1 MTEYTNFVKD
11 FAERS
16 RSNLMRLEAKER
28 RGGKYYEVTQLI
40 NSLLGMLVF
49 IQEDESLPN
58 VRVEC
63 IQDFPSITTTVGA
76 QKGKLRSL
84 IKALRD
90 AVAHGQI
97 KDFSED
103 DKTIA
108 GFTFWT
114 TSTRGKKPR
123 APVWKVALTLENI
136 RWIANYLTNRI
147 SDES

>member
-1 MTEYTNFVKD
+1 MGVYTEFVRD
-11 FAERS
+11 FAKRS
-16 RSNLMRLEAKER
+16 RENLEHVEAEKR
-28 RGGKYYEVTQLI
+28 HGGEFHEVTQLI

-49 IQEDESLPN
+49 IQEEESLPN

-63 IQDFPSITTTVGA
+63 IQDFPSITTIDGD
-76 QKGKLRSL
+76 QKGELRML

-97 KDFSED
+97 KELSED
-103 DKTIA
+103 GETIA

-114 TSTRGKKPR
+114 TQTRVEKPR
-123 APVWKVALTLENI
+123 PVVWKVALTLENI